1 MFAPGIE
8 KKKLFSLNRF
18 SPLLNSTSSSK
29 KTETKSTTRISIQIS
44 QGNAN
49 RVLNIFLAFAG
60 FLLYF
65 LLLKIPSD
73 PSHSIIHPFAV
84 LRPFLLVVV
93 SQK

>member
-18 SPLLNSTSSSK
+18 SPLLNSSSK

-65 LLLKIPSD
+65 LLLKRPSD
-73 PSHSIIHPFAV
+73 PSHSIIHPFAAV